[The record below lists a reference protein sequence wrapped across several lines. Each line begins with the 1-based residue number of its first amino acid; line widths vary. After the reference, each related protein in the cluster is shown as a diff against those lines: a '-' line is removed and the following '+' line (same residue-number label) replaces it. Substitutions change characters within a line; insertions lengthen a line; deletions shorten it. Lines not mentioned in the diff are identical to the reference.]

1 MFAAPPAVDA
11 VLEAARWIAAG
22 GGDGVSAERLE
33 RALEAARDWAGSLAA
48 LEEEVLC
55 ASPPK
60 GGPLLAVSVPS
71 SSH

>member
-1 MFAAPPAVDA
+1 MCVRPPPQAALGSLFAAPPAVDA

-22 GGDGVSAERLE
+22 RGDGISAERLE

-55 ASPPK
+55 ASQ
-60 GGPLLAVSVPS
+60 
-71 SSH
+71 